1 MGQDHLCGKYHL
13 SFWPVGDCDK
23 KGNEM
28 TKREL
33 INSLENIHDD
43 EVIVCA
49 DDTGGWDNIMAVG
62 RLDGLPAIFFGS
74 GSPFSDE

>member
-1 MGQDHLCGKYHL
+1 MENRHTEND
-13 SFWPVGDCDK
+13 
-23 KGNEM
+23 M

-33 INSLENIHDD
+33 INSLENINIDDD

-62 RLDGLPAIFFGS
+62 RLDGLPSIFFGD